1 MFGRQL
7 NTFISVGLLSLCAG
21 IIQRN
26 WTHARYS
33 EFAQASS
40 SACRPSSSF
49 SGRCGNEELLTS
61 YLVQSSTFKCL
72 TR

>member
-33 EFAQASS
+33 EFSAGFFIGLSTVLIIFGAVRQRRASD
-40 SACRPSSSF
+40 
-49 SGRCGNEELLTS
+49 
-61 YLVQSSTFKCL
+61 
-72 TR
+72 